1 MHRCMGQC
9 TTKLQN
15 SPQLCECAAATTQDV
30 TLQVLTPGGYENRV
44 FKNHTSC
51 KSQCRSSYKQ
61 KCLEDGFSWNV
72 LTCTCNCPQPLS
84 GSCPQ
89 NQVWS
94 MQSCRCECPNPP
106 SSCPS
111 GRSWNQSTCS
121 CQCSVMA
128 FAKCSKIGWAT
139 DMNTCRCTGPKVTAA
154 GVGKG
159 QSE

>member
-9 TTKLQN
+9 TTKLHS
-15 SPQLCECAAATTQDV
+15 SPLLCECVAATTQDV
-30 TLQVLTPGGYENRV
+30 TLRVLTPGGYESRV

-51 KSQCRSSYKQ
+51 RSQCRASYKQ
-61 KCLEDGFSWNV
+61 KCLQDGFSWNAR
-72 LTCTCNCPQPLS
+72 TCRCDCPQPQS

-89 NQVWS
+89 NQVWNRR
-94 MQSCRCECPNPP
+94 SCRCECPNPP
-106 SSCPS
+106 TNCPS

-128 FAKCSKIGWAT
+128 FAKCSKNGWAT
-139 DMNTCRCTGPKVTAA
+139 DMKTCRCTRRGVTAA
-154 GVGKG
+154 GVEKS